1 MHKFYADYMYKVQEN
16 KSILMVFSFL
26 SYGPNYNVFH
36 LDGKSE
42 ELHHSVV
49 VDFDMSQRQCVPL
62 CSHRCGHARI
72 NVVLKTFESPYN
84 VTMSTYKRT
93 IARFKFLPSPK
104 TRSQF
109 SQRKL
114 RRE

>member
-42 ELHHSVV
+42 EVHHSVV

-62 CSHRCGHARI
+62 CRHRYQSWWPCPNQSRQCPED
-72 NVVLKTFESPYN
+72 V
-84 VTMSTYKRT
+84 
-93 IARFKFLPSPK
+93 
-104 TRSQF
+104 
-109 SQRKL
+109 
-114 RRE
+114 